1 MRAKK
6 IRPEIY
12 RMRRGRGSSSSMW
25 TPAVIKVG
33 REKSRED
40 IHKLRHKSEEE
51 TTLNAASGGENGKK
65 KRRRRVHCLMS

>member
-1 MRAKK
+1 
-6 IRPEIY
+6 
-12 RMRRGRGSSSSMW
+12 MW
-25 TPAVIKVG
+25 TPAVIKVE

-65 KRRRRVHCLMS
+65 TRKEEFIVS